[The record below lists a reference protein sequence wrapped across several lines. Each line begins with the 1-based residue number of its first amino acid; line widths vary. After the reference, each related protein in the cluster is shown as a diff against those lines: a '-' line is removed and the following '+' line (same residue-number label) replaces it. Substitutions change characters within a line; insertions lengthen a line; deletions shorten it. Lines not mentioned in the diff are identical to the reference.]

1 MPQYR
6 GFQANS
12 PSFCR
17 LSFSLTSHEGKRKKN
32 LWELGASALLP
43 FSGLWRSW
51 ERA

>member
-1 MPQYR
+1 MLPHK
-6 GFQANS
+6 GFRANS
-12 PSFCR
+12 PSLCR
-17 LSFSLTSHEGKRKKN
+17 PSFSLTSHEGKRKKN